1 MSPTRRTL
9 VRNTLVRTLAAGTAA
24 GLLAISLAACGGNG
38 NTAAGGSDCTPA
50 HKDLKTITEGELTV
64 ASYDY
69 APATILEG
77 DNVSGMEGELI
88 NEIAKLE
95 CLKVTVSTSG
105 GAGAVIPSV
114 QTKRV
119 DIGSG
124 NWLRTKERTKIVYL
138 STPLWSDP
146 QAIVSTT
153 GLTSDDLQGKVIGS
167 VAGNLWNDSMQRW
180 LGDKFKIYQDDESIY
195 GDLKAG
201 RIDALVASA
210 ASAKYRF
217 KEAPIEG
224 ATVVDVK
231 PNANVP
237 QFASV
242 GQVMLPSSLDNEALG
257 KALDEDI
264 EKLRENGTIKK
275 ILEKYGVD
283 ASVGEPGA
291 PSLL

>member
-1 MSPTRRTL
+1 MSRTPLPL
-9 VRNTLVRTLAAGTAA
+9 VRALSAGTVA
-24 GLLAISLAACGGNG
+24 GMLALSLAACGGSN
-38 NTAAGGSDCTPA
+38 AASSGSDCTPA
-50 HKDLKTITEGELTV
+50 HKDIKTITDGELTV

-69 APATILEG
+69 APATILDG
-77 DNVSGMEGELI
+77 DNVTGMEGDLI
-88 NEIAKLE
+88 NQIAKLE

-114 QTKRV
+114 QSKRV

-124 NWLRTKERTKIVYL
+124 NWLRTKERKKIVYL

-146 QAIVSTT
+146 QAIVSKT
-153 GLTSDDLQGKVIGS
+153 GLTSDQLEGKKVGS
-167 VAGNLWNDSMQRW
+167 VAGNLWNDSMQKW
-180 LGDKFKIYQDDESIY
+180 LGDNFKIYQDDESIY

-201 RIDALVASA
+201 RIDALVASS

-217 KEAPIEG
+217 KDAPIEG

-242 GQVMLPSSLDNEALG
+242 GQVMLPSALDNEALG

-264 EKLRENGTIKK
+264 EKLRKDGSIKK
-275 ILEKYGVD
+275 ILEKYGID
-283 ASVGEPGA
+283 PAVGDPGA
-291 PSLL
+291 PSEL

>member
-1 MSPTRRTL
+1 MSRTPRTL
-9 VRNTLVRTLAAGTAA
+9 VRVLSAGSAA
-24 GLLAISLAACGGNG
+24 GLLAISLTACGGSD
-38 NTAAGGSDCTPA
+38 TASSAADCTPA
-50 HKDLKTITEGELTV
+50 HSDLKTITEGELTV

-77 DNVSGMEGELI
+77 DNVTGMEGDLI

-114 QTKRV
+114 QSKRV

-124 NWLRTKERTKIVYL
+124 GWLRTKERTKIVHL
-138 STPLWSDP
+138 SAPLWTDP
-146 QAIVSTT
+146 QAIISKT
-153 GLTSDDLQGKVIGS
+153 GLTSDNLEGKKVGS
-167 VAGNLWNDSMQRW
+167 VAGNLYNNSLQKW
-180 LGDKFKIYQDDESIY
+180 LGDNFKIYQDDESIY

-201 RIDALVASA
+201 RIDAIVASA

-217 KEAPIEG
+217 KDAPIEG

-231 PNANVP
+231 PTPHVP
-237 QFASV
+237 EFAAV

-264 EKLRENGTIKK
+264 EKLRADGTIKK
-275 ILEKYGVD
+275 ILEKYGLD
-283 ASVGEPGA
+283 PAVGEPGS
-291 PSLL
+291 PTEL

>member
-1 MSPTRRTL
+1 MSRIPRPL
-9 VRNTLVRTLAAGTAA
+9 VRVLSAGTVA
-24 GLLAISLAACGGNG
+24 GMLAMSIAACGGSE
-38 NTAAGGSDCTPA
+38 AASSSDCTPA
-50 HKDLKTITEGELTV
+50 HADLKTITEGELTV

-69 APATILEG
+69 APATILSGE
-77 DNVSGMEGELI
+77 NVTGMEGDLI
-88 NEIAKLE
+88 AEIAKLE

-114 QTKRV
+114 QSKRV

-124 NWLRTKERTKIVYL
+124 NWLRTKERTKIVYM

-146 QAIVSTT
+146 QAIVSKT
-153 GLTSDDLQGKVIGS
+153 GLTSDDLEGKMIGS
-167 VAGNLWNDSMQRW
+167 VAGNLWNDSMSKW

-195 GDLKAG
+195 SDLKAG
-201 RIDALVASA
+201 RIDALVASS

-217 KEAPIEG
+217 KDAPIEG

-237 QFASV
+237 QFAAV
-242 GQVMLPSSLDNEALG
+242 GQVMMPSALDNDALG

-264 EKLRENGTIKK
+264 KKLRENGTIKK
-275 ILEKYGVD
+275 ILEKYGID
-283 ASVGEPGA
+283 PSVGEPGE
-291 PSLL
+291 PSEL

>member
-1 MSPTRRTL
+1 MSRTTRSL
-9 VRNTLVRTLAAGTAA
+9 VRVLSAGTAA
-24 GLLAISLAACGGNG
+24 GLVALSLAACGGG
-38 NTAAGGSDCTPA
+38 CGSSAGSGDCTPA
-50 HKDLKTITEGELTV
+50 HKDLKTLNQGELTV

-69 APATILEG
+69 APATILNG
-77 DNVSGMEGELI
+77 DTVTGMEGDLI
-88 NEIAKLE
+88 GEIAKME

-114 QTKRV
+114 QSKRV

-146 QAIVSTT
+146 QAIVSKT
-153 GLTSDDLQGKVIGS
+153 GLTSDDLQGKKIGS
-167 VAGNLWNDSMQRW
+167 VAGNLWNDSMQKW
-180 LGDKFKIYQDDESIY
+180 LGDNFKIYQDDESIY

-217 KEAPIEG
+217 KDAPIEG

-242 GQVMLPSSLDNEALG
+242 GQVMLPSSLDNQDLG

-264 EKLRENGTIKK
+264 NKLRENGTIKK
-275 ILEKYGVD
+275 ILEKYGID
-283 ASVGEPGA
+283 PSVGEPGE

>member
-1 MSPTRRTL
+1 MSRSRRTL
-9 VRNTLVRTLAAGTAA
+9 VRALSAGTAA
-24 GLLAISLAACGGNG
+24 GLLVLSLSACGGSEAVSG
-38 NTAAGGSDCTPA
+38 SGGCTPA
-50 HKDLKTITEGELTV
+50 HKDLKTLTQGELTV

-69 APATILEG
+69 APATILSG
-77 DNVSGMEGELI
+77 DSVTGMEGDLI

-114 QTKRV
+114 QSKRV

-124 NWLRTKERTKIVYL
+124 NWLRTKERTKIVYM

-146 QAIVSTT
+146 QAIVSTK
-153 GLTSDDLQGKVIGS
+153 GLTSDDLEGKTIGS
-167 VAGNLWNDSMQRW
+167 VAGNLWNASMQKW

-201 RIDALVASA
+201 RIDALVASS
-210 ASAKYRF
+210 ASATYRF
-217 KEAPIEG
+217 KDAPIEG

-237 QFASV
+237 QFAAV
-242 GQVMLPSSLDNEALG
+242 GQVMLPSALDNDSLG

-264 EKLRENGTIKK
+264 KKLRENGTIKK
-275 ILEKYGVD
+275 VLEKYGID
-283 ASVGEPGA
+283 PAVGDPGA
-291 PSLL
+291 PSEL

>member
-1 MSPTRRTL
+1 MSRNPRTL
-9 VRNTLVRTLAAGTAA
+9 MRALSAGTAA
-24 GLLAISLAACGGNG
+24 GLLAISLTACGGSE
-38 NTAAGGSDCTPA
+38 TAGSAADCTPA
-50 HKDLKTITEGELTV
+50 HTDLKTITDGELTV

-77 DNVSGMEGELI
+77 ENVTGMEGDLI

-114 QTKRV
+114 QSKRV

-124 NWLRTKERTKIVYL
+124 NWLRTKERLKIVHL

-146 QAIVSTT
+146 QAIVSKT
-153 GLTSDDLQGKVIGS
+153 GLTSEDLEGKMVGS
-167 VAGNLWNDSMQRW
+167 VAGNLWNDSMQKW

-201 RIDALVASA
+201 RIDALVASS

-217 KEAPIEG
+217 KDAPIEG
-224 ATVVDVK
+224 AQVIDVK
-231 PNANVP
+231 PNPNVP
-237 QFASV
+237 QFAAV

-275 ILEKYGVD
+275 ILEKYGID
-283 ASVGEPGA
+283 PAVGEPGA
-291 PSLL
+291 SSEL

>member
-1 MSPTRRTL
+1 MSRTTRSL
-9 VRNTLVRTLAAGTAA
+9 VRVLSAGTAA
-24 GLLAISLAACGGNG
+24 GLVAISLAACGGSG
-38 NTAAGGSDCTPA
+38 DASAGSGDCTPA
-50 HKDLKTITEGELTV
+50 HKDLKTLTQGELTV

-69 APATILEG
+69 APATILNG
-77 DNVSGMEGELI
+77 DSVTGMEGDLI
-88 NEIAKLE
+88 AEIAKME

-114 QTKRV
+114 QSKRV

-146 QAIVSTT
+146 QAIVSKT
-153 GLTSDDLQGKVIGS
+153 GLTSDDLQGKKIGS
-167 VAGNLWNDSMQRW
+167 VAGNLWNDSMQKW
-180 LGDKFKIYQDDESIY
+180 LGDNFKIYQDDESIY

-210 ASAKYRF
+210 ASAKGRF
-217 KEAPIEG
+217 KDAPIEG

-237 QFASV
+237 QFATV
-242 GQVMLPSSLDNEALG
+242 GQVMLPSALDNDTLG

-264 EKLRENGTIKK
+264 KKLRENGTIKS
-275 ILEKYGVD
+275 ILEKYGID
-283 ASVGEPGA
+283 PSVGEPGE

>member
-1 MSPTRRTL
+1 MSRTPRTL
-9 VRNTLVRTLAAGTAA
+9 VRALSASAAAGM
-24 GLLAISLAACGGNG
+24 LAISLTACGGNDS
-38 NTAAGGSDCTPA
+38 AGSASDCTPA
-50 HKDLKTITEGELTV
+50 HADLKTITEGELTV

-69 APATILEG
+69 APATILDG
-77 DNVSGMEGELI
+77 DNVTGMEGDLI

-114 QTKRV
+114 QSKRV

-146 QAIVSTT
+146 QAIVSKT
-153 GLTSDDLQGKVIGS
+153 GLTSDDLEGKVIGS
-167 VAGNLWNDSMQRW
+167 VAGNLWNDSMSKW

-201 RIDALVASA
+201 RIDALVASS
-210 ASAKYRF
+210 ASANYRF
-217 KEAPIEG
+217 KSAPIEG

-237 QFASV
+237 QFAAV
-242 GQVMLPSSLDNEALG
+242 GQVMLPSSLDNDALG

-264 EKLRENGTIKK
+264 KKLREDGTIKK
-275 ILEKYGVD
+275 LLEKYGID
-283 ASVGEPGA
+283 PSVGEPGA
-291 PSLL
+291 PSEL

>member
-1 MSPTRRTL
+1 MSRIPRPL
-9 VRNTLVRTLAAGTAA
+9 VRALSAGTVA
-24 GLLAISLAACGGNG
+24 GMLAMSLAACGGSE
-38 NTAAGGSDCTPA
+38 AASSSDCTPA
-50 HKDLKTITEGELTV
+50 HADLKTITQGELTV

-69 APATILEG
+69 APATILSGE
-77 DNVSGMEGELI
+77 NVTGMEGDLI
-88 NEIAKLE
+88 AEIAKLE

-114 QTKRV
+114 QSKRV

-124 NWLRTKERTKIVYL
+124 NWLRTKERTKIVYM

-146 QAIVSTT
+146 QAIVSKT
-153 GLTSDDLQGKVIGS
+153 GLTSDDLEGKMIGS
-167 VAGNLWNDSMQRW
+167 VAGNLWNDSMSKW

-195 GDLKAG
+195 SDLKAG
-201 RIDALVASA
+201 RIDALVASS

-217 KEAPIEG
+217 KDAPIEG
-224 ATVVDVK
+224 ATVVDVT

-242 GQVMLPSSLDNEALG
+242 GQVMLPSALDDDTLG

-264 EKLRENGTIKK
+264 KKLRENGTIKT
-275 ILEKYGVD
+275 ILEKYGID
-283 ASVGEPGA
+283 PSVGEPGA
-291 PSLL
+291 PSEL